1 MTKPFEPLPC
11 PDAKIY
17 IDLTKLS
24 MCKIWLICVLP
35 MARQITPVLI
45 LASLNAPWVTAQ
57 DLDWPKSPPV
67 KRPNYWVVTCNICNQ
82 QWQSLNLA
90 SQWLWNAKTILLLW
104 HHQPIN
110 KNGEDALDSG
120 FNVNCDWE
128 TQSGKGGCLLA
139 LLSAVVSPWL
149 LPGHHDLGS
158 LHDLKADQHTATA
171 ASTIPIIFIRSCLVE
186 VSSPSTFSAT
196 LTRRASPQ
204 SCPNFPPNGPSPS
217 ILFL

>member
-35 MARQITPVLI
+35 MALQITPVLI

-90 SQWLWNAKTILLLW
+90 SQWFYFFDIISLLIRMVRMLLILVSMWIVTEKPSQGKEGVCLHCWVLWCHLGCSLVTMT
-104 HHQPIN
+104 
-110 KNGEDALDSG
+110 SG
-120 FNVNCDWE
+120 LC
-128 TQSGKGGCLLA
+128 T
-139 LLSAVVSPWL
+139 
-149 LPGHHDLGS
+149 
-158 LHDLKADQHTATA
+158 T
-171 ASTIPIIFIRSCLVE
+171 
-186 VSSPSTFSAT
+186 
-196 LTRRASPQ
+196 
-204 SCPNFPPNGPSPS
+204 
-217 ILFL
+217 